1 MHETFIWKPTE
12 GWDISSCDISYS
24 LRFTPRQN
32 SCEGSSFPFPLN
44 VFSPFLSFFG
54 SLIIFS
60 RMPSELSDCR
70 YLCDRDLLGNTQK
83 KKKCC
88 KIKQQKDGESRGT
101 EVRNVDKWTCYP
113 TRPWHRS
120 ESPAATLQQ
129 SWTSLHAS
137 QLLSPFFPASPFC
150 LCILHLAVNFPS
162 APGTACYLNYCSV
175 RQNTL
180 ITAQILMTQV

>member
-24 LRFTPRQN
+24 LRFTPRRN

-44 VFSPFLSFFG
+44 VFSHFLFFLALLSSFQ
-54 SLIIFS
+54 
-60 RMPSELSDCR
+60 ECQVNCR
-70 YLCDRDLLGNTQK
+70 TADISVIEISWETRRK
-83 KKKCC
+83 KINVA

-137 QLLSPFFPASPFC
+137 QFLSPFSPASRFC

-162 APGTACYLNYCSV
+162 APRTACYLNYCSV
-175 RQNTL
+175 RQNSL